1 MDNDKKNTPYNDS
14 TGDIISWVVTFI
26 CLFAFWPVG
35 LVLLLRKLSGY
46 AKGAKKGAKASDAGK
61 SAPVANIKKD
71 QRLPFEKKSG
81 KFISVLLLL
90 VSIAL
95 FIVGV
100 TNIASA
106 AGGLADGINRWP
118 ELVSGVFWLSGG
130 LVSFFSRN
138 ITANRVGRHK
148 KYYALVSGRDI
159 VLISDLAKTS
169 GLPSRRVRRDIQS
182 MINSGYFGQ
191 AAFIDREL
199 ESLVL
204 SAEAA
209 EAARRVAR
217 SAKEPIRAEEPQA
230 PENQYMAIINE
241 LRSLNNTID
250 DIPISDKIDRIE
262 GLTAKIF
269 RIVEENPE
277 KLPQIRRFMNYYL
290 PTTLKLLRSYA
301 TLEKQGIKGENI
313 TAAKENIR
321 RILDTLA
328 KGYEQ
333 QLDQLFK
340 SDAIDI
346 SADINVLENMMQQD
360 GLAGDRPEFKVME
373 EGGR

>member
-14 TGDIISWVVTFI
+14 RGDIISWVVTFI

-46 AKGAKKGAKASDAGK
+46 AKGAKKGVKASDAGK
-61 SAPVANIKKD
+61 SSPVNIKKD

-81 KFISVLLLL
+81 KFISILLLL

-95 FIVGV
+95 LIVGV

-138 ITANRVGRHK
+138 ITANRMGRYK
-148 KYYALVSGRDI
+148 KYYALASGRDI

-169 GLPSRRVRRDIQS
+169 GLHPRRVRRDIQS

-217 SAKEPIRAEEPQA
+217 SASEPIRAEEPQA

-241 LRSLNNTID
+241 LRSLNNTIE

-313 TAAKENIR
+313 TTAKENIG

-346 SADINVLENMMQQD
+346 GADINVLENMMQQD